1 MAALKWNMQQRRFGL
16 TVEGVDKLQAMS
28 VELLEL
34 LKANMPHKTGEKS
47 GWNFE
52 KAHSILHKAREII
65 MFGWT
70 ENFSTQG
77 PEHCH
82 IVFLKKLAGCT
93 NNKDVFL
100 TILKWHVR
108 EGHVQYL
115 RTLQAD
121 LEDAEEEGDDDTD
134 LRPLMA
140 DKDDGISCE
149 LGIRYPMLQA
159 ILSGDKNRQT
169 IQAGSI

>member
-1 MAALKWNMQQRRFGL
+1 MQQRRFGL

-82 IVFLKKLAGCT
+82 IVFLKKLAQPGWMYKQQGCFPYNSQMARARGT
-93 NNKDVFL
+93 
-100 TILKWHVR
+100 
-108 EGHVQYL
+108 
-115 RTLQAD
+115 RTVSAHL
-121 LEDAEEEGDDDTD
+121 
-134 LRPLMA
+134 
-140 DKDDGISCE
+140 
-149 LGIRYPMLQA
+149 
-159 ILSGDKNRQT
+159 
-169 IQAGSI
+169 AG

>member
-1 MAALKWNMQQRRFGL
+1 MQQRRFGL

-82 IVFLKKLAGCT
+82 IVFLSWMYKQQGCFPYNSQMASARGTRTVSANLAG
-93 NNKDVFL
+93 
-100 TILKWHVR
+100 
-108 EGHVQYL
+108 
-115 RTLQAD
+115 
-121 LEDAEEEGDDDTD
+121 
-134 LRPLMA
+134 
-140 DKDDGISCE
+140 
-149 LGIRYPMLQA
+149 
-159 ILSGDKNRQT
+159 
-169 IQAGSI
+169 

>member
-1 MAALKWNMQQRRFGL
+1 MYHVIMSCCGL
-16 TVEGVDKLQAMS
+16 
-28 VELLEL
+28 
-34 LKANMPHKTGEKS
+34 
-47 GWNFE
+47 
-52 KAHSILHKAREII
+52 
-65 MFGWT
+65 
-70 ENFSTQG
+70 QG

-108 EGHVQYL
+108 DGHILVQYL
-115 RTLQAD
+115 RNLQAD
-121 LEDAEEEGDDDTD
+121 LEDADGEANDDDTD
-134 LRPLMA
+134 LRDVIA

-149 LGIRYPMLQA
+149 LGIRYPILQA

-169 IQAGSI
+169 IQAGSKLPQINMLCNMVFSILSVS

>member
-1 MAALKWNMQQRRFGL
+1 
-16 TVEGVDKLQAMS
+16 
-28 VELLEL
+28 
-34 LKANMPHKTGEKS
+34 
-47 GWNFE
+47 
-52 KAHSILHKAREII
+52 

-149 LGIRYPMLQA
+149 LGIRYPMLQS

>member
-1 MAALKWNMQQRRFGL
+1 MQQRRFGL
-16 TVEGVDKLQAMS
+16 TVEGLDKLQAMS

-52 KAHSILHKAREII
+52 KAHCILHKVREII

-169 IQAGSI
+169 IQTGSI

>member
-1 MAALKWNMQQRRFGL
+1 MQQRRFGL
-16 TVEGVDKLQAMS
+16 TVEGLDKLQAMS

-100 TILKWHVR
+100 TILKWHVTAAR
-108 EGHVQYL
+108 ARGT
-115 RTLQAD
+115 RTVSAHL
-121 LEDAEEEGDDDTD
+121 
-134 LRPLMA
+134 
-140 DKDDGISCE
+140 
-149 LGIRYPMLQA
+149 
-159 ILSGDKNRQT
+159 
-169 IQAGSI
+169 AG

>member
-1 MAALKWNMQQRRFGL
+1 
-16 TVEGVDKLQAMS
+16 
-28 VELLEL
+28 
-34 LKANMPHKTGEKS
+34 
-47 GWNFE
+47 
-52 KAHSILHKAREII
+52 

-82 IVFLKKLAGCT
+82 ILFLKKLAGCT
-93 NNKDVFL
+93 SNKDVFL
-100 TILKWHVR
+100 KILKWYVC
-108 EGHVQYL
+108 EGHIQYL
-115 RTLQAD
+115 STLHAD

-140 DKDDGISCE
+140 DNPEDDGISCE
-149 LGIRYPMLQA
+149 LGIRYPMLQS

>member
-1 MAALKWNMQQRRFGL
+1 
-16 TVEGVDKLQAMS
+16 MS
-28 VELLEL
+28 CCVL
-34 LKANMPHKTGEKS
+34 
-47 GWNFE
+47 
-52 KAHSILHKAREII
+52 
-65 MFGWT
+65 
-70 ENFSTQG
+70 QG

-108 EGHVQYL
+108 EGHIQYL
-115 RTLQAD
+115 RNLQTD
-121 LEDAEEEGDDDTD
+121 LEDAEGEGDDDTD
-134 LRPLMA
+134 LKNSLA
-140 DKDDGISCE
+140 DVDDGISCE

-169 IQAGSI
+169 IQAG